1 MMVSVWWAI
10 GTFLLGTCVGTLV
23 FALITVA
30 ARGQEQSDKEEE
42 AVGREGLGSIKLE
55 EQYSR

>member
-1 MMVSVWWAI
+1 MTVSIWWAI
-10 GTFLLGTCVGTLV
+10 GTFLLGTCAGTLV
-23 FALITVA
+23 FALINVA
-30 ARGQEQSDKEEE
+30 ARGHEQSDKEEE